1 MKKLFIVVMLFM
13 GLTVKA
19 QDVVITKEGDAFKV
33 YGLEVSSSS
42 VYYRESQD
50 ENAPIV
56 KKNKSDLLMIKYN
69 DGRKEIIGDENQPSY
84 SDQSTTSALQEVPT
98 EFNTEDKAA
107 NEEAMGKWNTFPENK
122 MKATK
127 KKAIILYC
135 VLRPDKDSRIADS
148 NVELSFK
155 SGKQMSVNSVRTSN
169 FIVSVKNKTKNTI
182 YLDLGNTFFIRGE
195 QAEAYYIPTANSST
209 SGTSSG
215 VGVNMGAVA
224 GAMGIGGAA
233 GKLASGINV
242 GRGSSQYNTTIT
254 YSQRVIAIPP
264 MSSKE
269 LEPKTII
276 PFGKNYPDPTQFFGN
291 SLNMKK
297 RPRYGTGTALPHL
310 QDIGTTINIG
320 AVTDINEGQVP
331 IKVGTFLTYSM
342 TEDIKVSRTL
352 QANFSVRR
360 IIGVPELKLLG
371 VPSEAANL
379 KNLTSQQLN
388 DPYFLIWQAEE

>member
-56 KKNKSDLLMIKYN
+56 KKNKLDLLMIKYN

-148 NVELSFK
+148 NVELIFK
-155 SGKQMSVNSVRTSN
+155 SGKQKSVNFVRTCN

-195 QAEAYYIPTANSST
+195 HAEAYYIPTVNSST

-264 MSSKE
+264 MTSKE

-291 SLNMKK
+291 SLNMKS
-297 RPRYGTGTALPHL
+297 RPRYAGSALPHL

-360 IIGVPELKLLG
+360 IIGVPEYKSLG
-371 VPSEAANL
+371 IPNEAANL

-388 DPYFLIWQAEE
+388 DLYFLIWQAEE